1 MNATTPTPA
10 DTAKTIKALRKRL
23 ERWELEHLRQLAA
36 SLADRLEAAEQRIE
50 ALEVEAARAWDTA
63 DAWREDAQRLVEELE
78 AAGATVGLTQGGA
91 LVVCD
96 DAQPAAPAAPTELVV
111 SLDRFTAQPAAPT
124 QATGDAWRYCSNLG
138 SPEAARALV
147 QATLTAS
154 GTIRFALTQT
164 GDAASFA
171 TVPDWQAV
179 QRELLH
185 ALHVAGHPAGRA

>member
-1 MNATTPTPA
+1 MSATTPTPA
-10 DTAKTIKALRKRL
+10 DTEKTIKALRKRL

-96 DAQPAAPAAPTELVV
+96 DAQPT
-111 SLDRFTAQPAAPT
+111 APT

-138 SPEAARALV
+138 SPEAV
-147 QATLTAS
+147 LTAS
-154 GTIRFALTQT
+154 GTIHFAYTQA
-164 GDAASFA
+164 GDAESFA

>member
-78 AAGATVGLTQGGA
+78 DAGATVGLTQGGA
-91 LVVCD
+91 LVVCG
-96 DAQPAAPAAPTELVV
+96 DAQPT
-111 SLDRFTAQPAAPT
+111 TPT
-124 QATGDAWRYCSNLG
+124 QPTGDAWRYCSNLG
-138 SPEAARALV
+138 SPEAAQALAQATPRLRTMAAEAAQFTAAHRGAARATAQALAALLSYGSGRALA
-147 QATLTAS
+147 QS
-154 GTIRFALTQT
+154 PG
-164 GDAASFA
+164 
-171 TVPDWQAV
+171 
-179 QRELLH
+179 
-185 ALHVAGHPAGRA
+185 

>member
-1 MNATTPTPA
+1 MNATAPTPA

-50 ALEVEAARAWDTA
+50 ALEIDAARAWDTA
-63 DAWREDAQRLVEELE
+63 EAWREDAQRLVEELE

-96 DAQPAAPAAPTELVV
+96 DAQPAAP
-111 SLDRFTAQPAAPT
+111 T

-138 SPEAARALV
+138 SPEAAQALA
-147 QATLTAS
+147 QAVLTAS
-154 GTIRFALTQT
+154 GTIHFAYTQA
-164 GDAASFA
+164 GDAESFA

>member
-36 SLADRLEAAEQRIE
+36 SLADRLEAAEERIA

-78 AAGATVGLTQGGA
+78 AAGATVGLTQGGT
-91 LVVCD
+91 LVVCG
-96 DAQPAAPAAPTELVV
+96 DAQPT
-111 SLDRFTAQPAAPT
+111 TPT
-124 QATGDAWRYCSNLG
+124 QSTGDAWRYCSNLG
-138 SPEAARALV
+138 SPEAARALA

>member
-36 SLADRLEAAEQRIE
+36 SLADRLEAAAQRIE
-50 ALEVEAARAWDTA
+50 AIEVEAARAWDTA

-78 AAGATVGLTQGGA
+78 AAGATVGLTQDGA

-96 DAQPAAPAAPTELVV
+96 DAQPTTTPM
-111 SLDRFTAQPAAPT
+111 QP
-124 QATGDAWRYCSNLG
+124 TGDAWRYCSNLG

-154 GTIRFALTQT
+154 GTIHFAYTQA
-164 GDAASFA
+164 GDAESFA

>member
-36 SLADRLEAAEQRIE
+36 SLADRLEAA
-50 ALEVEAARAWDTA
+50 
-63 DAWREDAQRLVEELE
+63 
-78 AAGATVGLTQGGA
+78 GATVGLTQGGT
-91 LVVCD
+91 LVVCG
-96 DAQPAAPAAPTELVV
+96 DAQPT
-111 SLDRFTAQPAAPT
+111 TPT
-124 QATGDAWRYCSNLG
+124 QSTGDAWRYCSNLG

>member
-50 ALEVEAARAWDTA
+50 ALEIDAARAWDTA
-63 DAWREDAQRLVEELE
+63 EAWREDAQRLVEELE

-96 DAQPAAPAAPTELVV
+96 DAQPTAPA
-111 SLDRFTAQPAAPT
+111 

-147 QATLTAS
+147 QAVLTAS
-154 GTIRFALTQT
+154 GTIRFAYTQA
-164 GDAASFA
+164 GDAESFA

>member
-50 ALEVEAARAWDTA
+50 ALEIDAARAWDTA
-63 DAWREDAQRLVEELE
+63 EAWREDAQRLVEELE

-96 DAQPAAPAAPTELVV
+96 NAQPTTTPM
-111 SLDRFTAQPAAPT
+111 QP
-124 QATGDAWRYCSNLG
+124 TGDAWRCCSNLG
-138 SPEAARALV
+138 SPEAARALA
-147 QATLTAS
+147 QAVLTAS
-154 GTIRFALTQT
+154 GTIHFAYTQA
-164 GDAASFA
+164 GDAESFA

-185 ALHVAGHPAGRA
+185 ALHVAGHPAGRP

>member
-36 SLADRLEAAEQRIE
+36 SLADRLEAAEERIE

-78 AAGATVGLTQGGA
+78 AAGATVGLTQGGT
-91 LVVCD
+91 LVVCG
-96 DAQPAAPAAPTELVV
+96 DAQPT
-111 SLDRFTAQPAAPT
+111 TPT
-124 QATGDAWRYCSNLG
+124 QSTGDAWRYCSNLG
-138 SPEAARALV
+138 SPE
-147 QATLTAS
+147 ATLTAS

>member
-1 MNATTPTPA
+1 MNATTHAPA

-50 ALEVEAARAWDTA
+50 ALEIDAARAWDTA
-63 DAWREDAQRLVEELE
+63 EAWREDAQRLVEELE

-96 DAQPAAPAAPTELVV
+96 DAQPTAPA
-111 SLDRFTAQPAAPT
+111 
-124 QATGDAWRYCSNLG
+124 QATGDAWRYCSNLS

-147 QATLTAS
+147 QAVLTAS
-154 GTIRFALTQT
+154 GTIHFAYTQA
-164 GDAASFA
+164 GDAESFA

>member
-1 MNATTPTPA
+1 MSATTPTPA

-50 ALEVEAARAWDTA
+50 ALELEAARAWDTA

-78 AAGATVGLTQGGA
+78 AAGATVGMTQGGA

-96 DAQPAAPAAPTELVV
+96 DAQPAAPT
-111 SLDRFTAQPAAPT
+111 APT

-154 GTIRFALTQT
+154 GTIHFAYTQA
-164 GDAASFA
+164 GDAESFA

>member
-1 MNATTPTPA
+1 MSATTHTPA

-50 ALEVEAARAWDTA
+50 ALELEAARAWDTA
-63 DAWREDAQRLVEELE
+63 DAWREDAQHLVGELE
-78 AAGATVGLTQGGA
+78 AAGATVGLTQDGA

-96 DAQPAAPAAPTELVV
+96 DAQPTTKPM
-111 SLDRFTAQPAAPT
+111 QP
-124 QATGDAWRYCSNLG
+124 TGDAWRYCSNLG

-154 GTIRFALTQT
+154 GTIHFAYTQA
-164 GDAASFA
+164 GDAESFA

-185 ALHVAGHPAGRA
+185 ALHVAGHPAGRP

>member
-1 MNATTPTPA
+1 MSATTHAPA

-50 ALEVEAARAWDTA
+50 ALEIDAARAWDTA
-63 DAWREDAQRLVEELE
+63 EAWREDAQRLVEELE

-96 DAQPAAPAAPTELVV
+96 DAQPT
-111 SLDRFTAQPAAPT
+111 APT
-124 QATGDAWRYCSNLG
+124 QATGDAWRYCSNLS

-147 QATLTAS
+147 QAVLTAS
-154 GTIRFALTQT
+154 GTIHFAYTQA
-164 GDAASFA
+164 GDAESFA
-171 TVPDWQAV
+171 TVPDWQGV